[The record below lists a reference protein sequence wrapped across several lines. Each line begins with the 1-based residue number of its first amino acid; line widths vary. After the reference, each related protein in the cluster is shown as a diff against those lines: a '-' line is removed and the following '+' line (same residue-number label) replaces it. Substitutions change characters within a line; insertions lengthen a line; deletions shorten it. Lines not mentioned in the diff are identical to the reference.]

1 MPVALW
7 MRRLAVAGVLLC
19 FIVVVLGAYVR
30 LTAAGL
36 GCPDWPGCYG
46 HLTPPGAEHSPAA
59 QAAYGGRPPR
69 LGQAGGEMGHRYSA
83 RALRVGVF
91 SLTPL
96 AVSAR
101 RPRPVRLPVAPGL
114 LPTPLVP
121 AL

>member
-59 QAAYGGRPPR
+59 QAAYGGRPPGR
-69 LGQAGGEMGHRYSA
+69 GQAGGGMVHRFSA
-83 RALRVGVF
+83 GAPRLPSPGV
-91 SLTPL
+91 TPL
-96 AVSAR
+96 ALSAR
-101 RPRPVRLPVAPGL
+101 PSPPGG
-114 LPTPLVP
+114 P
-121 AL
+121 

>member
-59 QAAYGGRPPR
+59 QAAYGGGAPGAR
-69 LGQAGGEMGHRYSA
+69 QAGGGGVPPHA
-83 RALRVGVF
+83 GGAPRAGGPGGP
-91 SLTPL
+91 PL
-96 AVSAR
+96 AVS
-101 RPRPVRLPVAPGL
+101 
-114 LPTPLVP
+114 
-121 AL
+121 

>member
-69 LGQAGGEMGHRYSA
+69 PGQAGR
-83 RALRVGVF
+83 GVIHPY
-91 SLTPL
+91 TAGAP
-96 AVSAR
+96 R
-101 RPRPVRLPVAPGL
+101 RLILGVPPPPISPPRRR
-114 LPTPLVP
+114 
-121 AL
+121 